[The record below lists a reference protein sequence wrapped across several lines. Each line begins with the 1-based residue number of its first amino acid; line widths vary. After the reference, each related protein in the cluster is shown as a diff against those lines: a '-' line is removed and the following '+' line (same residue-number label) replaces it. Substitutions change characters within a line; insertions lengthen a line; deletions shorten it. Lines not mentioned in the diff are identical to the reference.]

1 MFIKVAKVIF
11 ENTPLNLNLHS
22 HCLAQA
28 VDFFCCVGTL
38 RSPKQRAVVQVRWF
52 KPPVGWFRACLVKNF
67 SSLNFRHSISITH
80 HSSLIT
86 HHSSLITHFFT
97 LFMGPTPVSR
107 YSVVFFFFFFSFLFF
122 SWVGV
127 GFSFFSFFFLFL
139 GCRSFFFFF
148 SWG

>member
-52 KPPVGWFRACLVKNF
+52 KPPVGWFKLNLDGASCGNPGKVRGGGILRDCNGMWIRGYARSIGYA
-67 SSLNFRHSISITH
+67 SSIIAEFWALRDGLKLALSEGIQ
-80 HSSLIT
+80 
-86 HHSSLITHFFT
+86 
-97 LFMGPTPVSR
+97 
-107 YSVVFFFFFFSFLFF
+107 
-122 SWVGV
+122 
-127 GFSFFSFFFLFL
+127 
-139 GCRSFFFFF
+139 
-148 SWG
+148 